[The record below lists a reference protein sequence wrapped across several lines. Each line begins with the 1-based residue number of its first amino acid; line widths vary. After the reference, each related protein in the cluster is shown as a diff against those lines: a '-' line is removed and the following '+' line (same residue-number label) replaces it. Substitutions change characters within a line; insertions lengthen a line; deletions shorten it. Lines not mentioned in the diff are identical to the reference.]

1 MTKVMEKIVSLL
13 MAPNLDS
20 PVNNQAAQDYKN
32 GTWFNKAKQATQQYA
47 KWCLEFIIIS
57 YFLLLIKKFGILL

>member
-1 MTKVMEKIVSLL
+1 MIETSAEKWAPTKRMTKVMEKIVSLL

-20 PVNNQAAQDYKN
+20 PVNNQAAKDYKN

-47 KWCLEFIIIS
+47 K
-57 YFLLLIKKFGILL
+57 

>member
-57 YFLLLIKKFGILL
+57 YFLLLIKFDILL